1 MTREIHPT
9 AVVHPQA
16 ELGSG
21 VKVGPYT
28 VIGKDVTIGDRTE
41 IGPQVV
47 IDGRT
52 TLGED
57 NIIVGQANIGAVP
70 QDLSYRGEDTLCEL
84 GDGNTI
90 REFVTINRGTVKGGG
105 VTRIGSGNLLMA
117 CSHVAHDCEI
127 EDHVILANTVLLAG
141 HVRVCE
147 GASVSGASV
156 AHHFVTIGRFAYVGG
171 MTRMSQDVPPFMLVE
186 GHPAKVRR
194 VNVIGLRRA
203 GFEEPEIESLQRAF
217 RRIWRSGE
225 PRRAILDELAADGD
239 ASGAVLHLVD
249 SLEKTGVGLKGRY
262 RESLRSDFTDKGIEL
277 FPEARHLATRTP
289 GGGRPARSDAAE
301 LSEPSAEPGTQG
313 THGAHHG

>member
-1 MTREIHPT
+1 MTTEIHTT
-9 AVVHPQA
+9 AVVHPRA
-16 ELGSG
+16 ELGQG
-21 VKVGPYT
+21 VKVGPYA
-28 VIGKDVTIGDRTE
+28 VIGPSVTIGDRTE

-57 NIIVGQANIGAVP
+57 NVIVGQANIGAVP
-70 QDLSYRGEDTLCEL
+70 QDLSYRGEETLCEL

-105 VTRIGSGNLLMA
+105 ITRIGSGNLLMA

-127 EDHVILANTVLLAG
+127 EDNVILANTVLLAG
-141 HVRVCE
+141 HVKVCE

-225 PRRAILDELAADGD
+225 PRRAILEELLADEDVTG
-239 ASGAVLHLVD
+239 VVEHLVD

-262 RESLRSDFTDKGIEL
+262 RESLRAEFRDQGLEL
-277 FPEARHLATRTP
+277 FPAQRSVSPQGAGPDPAPPRGNRSGEPEALR
-289 GGGRPARSDAAE
+289 G
-301 LSEPSAEPGTQG
+301 
-313 THGAHHG
+313 

>member
-1 MTREIHPT
+1 MSSEIHPT
-9 AVVHPQA
+9 AVVHPKA
-16 ELGSG
+16 ELGEA
-21 VKVGPYT
+21 VKVGPYA
-28 VIGKDVTIGDRTE
+28 VIGPDVTIGDRTV

-52 TLGED
+52 VLGKD
-57 NIIVGQANIGAVP
+57 NVIVGQANIGAVP
-70 QDLSYRGEDTLCEL
+70 QDLSYRGEDTLCEI
-84 GDGNTI
+84 GNGNTI

-105 VTRIGSGNLLMA
+105 HTRIGSGNLLMA
-117 CSHVAHDCEI
+117 CCHVAHDCEI

-156 AHHFVTIGRFAYVGG
+156 AHHFVTIGRHAYVGG

-225 PRRAILDELAADGD
+225 PRRAILDELTGD
-239 ASGAVLHLVD
+239 SQATGVVLHLVD
-249 SLEKTGVGLKGRY
+249 ALEKTGIGLKGRY
-262 RESLRSDFTDKGIEL
+262 RESLRADFTDQGLEL
-277 FPEARHLATRTP
+277 FPEARRV
-289 GGGRPARSDAAE
+289 
-301 LSEPSAEPGTQG
+301 
-313 THGAHHG
+313 